1 MNIINF
7 FRRSPKNSKARDI
20 KTVMIQSAV
29 CGDFICGDF
38 VSLIKSQEATDNQVP
53 VILYALSRATS
64 CFLKSLEESG
74 IPGKRMYLEM
84 LEVWFNDFKN
94 NQDYFDEWFQMLDF
108 WRKGID

>member
-1 MNIINF
+1 MNILNF

-29 CGDFICGDF
+29 CGDFICSDF
-38 VSLIKSQEATDNQVP
+38 VNLIRSQEATDKQVP
-53 VILYALSRATS
+53 VILYALSLATS
-64 CFLKSLEESG
+64 SFLKSLEENG

-94 NQDYFDEWFQMLDF
+94 DQDFFDEWSQMLDY
-108 WRKGID
+108 WRMGIE